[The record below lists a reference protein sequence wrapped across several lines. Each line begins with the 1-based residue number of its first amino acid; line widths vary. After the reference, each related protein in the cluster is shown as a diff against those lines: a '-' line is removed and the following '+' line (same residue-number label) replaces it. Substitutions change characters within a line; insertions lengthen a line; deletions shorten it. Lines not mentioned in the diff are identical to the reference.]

1 MDKPRQPGRV
11 RDARWFALAVS
22 VAGGSVDG
30 DRHRFG
36 YRRRR
41 EMVDNF
47 VVAPH

>member
-1 MDKPRQPGRV
+1 MDRANRV
-11 RDARWFALAVS
+11 ACGCSMVCPCCLGH
-22 VAGGSVDG
+22 AGGSVDG
-30 DRHRFG
+30 DRRRFG